1 MNQRLYIFDFCHDD
15 VVKNMQILEKISD
28 TSSIQTYRIKVKR
41 SVKDILTEL
50 GFEERYFAVL
60 VNGRKASLHDIVDQG
75 AEILIL
81 PKLAGG

>member
-1 MNQRLYIFDFCHDD
+1 
-15 VVKNMQILEKISD
+15 MQILEKISD